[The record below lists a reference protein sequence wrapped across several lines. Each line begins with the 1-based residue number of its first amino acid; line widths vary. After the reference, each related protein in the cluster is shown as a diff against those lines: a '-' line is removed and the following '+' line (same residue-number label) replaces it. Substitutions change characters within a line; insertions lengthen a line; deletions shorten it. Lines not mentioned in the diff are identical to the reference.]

1 MYREKQLNYET
12 FYFKTNQANCTAYII
27 PNVKTKII
35 GIIFLVFIHKI
46 QKHFINPC
54 SSNSDDSFV

>member
-12 FYFKTNQANCTAYII
+12 FYFKTNQANYTAYII

-35 GIIFLVFIHKI
+35 GIIFLVL
-46 QKHFINPC
+46 QYPQNPKT
-54 SSNSDDSFV
+54 FY